1 MNRMVV
7 IVLVCL
13 AATALWGVAATVLW
27 GVTVFYPWYKQHA
40 ADPLSITGPAEEL
53 DMTNGP
59 KSREV
64 MVDIIGNQVITCVPD
79 GTHSYNRIV
88 ASCFLP
94 DGTDISHELV
104 HRGWALDCF
113 RYSHG
118 RYRADEPAG
127 VRQKLFQAR
136 YC

>member
-1 MNRMVV
+1 MGMNRMVV

-64 MVDIIGNQVITCVPD
+64 MVDIIGNQVITRQ
-79 GTHSYNRIV
+79 NRNSVIHQRRSVTTLSGPPSAMFTICRATVSMIV
-88 ASCFLP
+88 LFS
-94 DGTDISHELV
+94 S
-104 HRGWALDCF
+104 W
-113 RYSHG
+113 
-118 RYRADEPAG
+118 YRC
-127 VRQKLFQAR
+127 RS
-136 YC
+136 